1 LQEVKEVAG
10 ASYRVNWK
18 IYCVS
23 LPPLIS
29 LKEASKARVAAYKK
43 AIEDAVKATA
53 AAEDAATAA
62 AAAAAEDTPAEPSEL
77 IELNSDDKNDSADD
91 TYTTFEDINDI
102 KAIGVEDKGDFVLG

>member
-1 LQEVKEVAG
+1 MQEVKEVVG

-62 AAAAAEDTPAEPSEL
+62 AAAVEDTPAEPSEL
-77 IELNSDDKNDSADD
+77 DSDDKNDNDDD
-91 TYTTFEDINDI
+91 TYATFEDINDI
-102 KAIGVEDKGDFVLG
+102 KAIGVEDKGDFVLD

>member
-1 LQEVKEVAG
+1 MQEVKEVAG

-53 AAEDAATAA
+53 AVAA
-62 AAAAAEDTPAEPSEL
+62 AADTPAEPSEL
-77 IELNSDDKNDSADD
+77 IELDSDDKNDSDDD
-91 TYTTFEDINDI
+91 TYATF
-102 KAIGVEDKGDFVLG
+102 EDKGDFVLD

>member
-10 ASYRVNWK
+10 ASYRVNWN

-53 AAEDAATAA
+53 AAAA
-62 AAAAAEDTPAEPSEL
+62 AAADTPAEPSEL
-77 IELNSDDKNDSADD
+77 IELDSDDKNNSDD
-91 TYTTFEDINDI
+91 NTYATF
-102 KAIGVEDKGDFVLG
+102 EDKGDFVLD

>member
-1 LQEVKEVAG
+1 MQEVKEVVG

-53 AAEDAATAA
+53 AAEDAVTAV
-62 AAAAAEDTPAEPSEL
+62 AAAEDALVEPSGL
-77 IELNSDDKNDSADD
+77 IKLDLDNKNNNDDD
-91 TYTTFEDINDI
+91 TYATFKILTI
-102 KAIGVEDKGDFVLG
+102 

>member
-1 LQEVKEVAG
+1 MQEVKEVVG

-62 AAAAAEDTPAEPSEL
+62 AAAAEDTPAEPSEL
-77 IELNSDDKNDSADD
+77 IELHSDDKNDNDDD
-91 TYTTFEDINDI
+91 TYATFEDINDI
-102 KAIGVEDKGDFVLG
+102 KAIGVEDKGDFILD

>member
-1 LQEVKEVAG
+1 MQEVKEVVG

-53 AAEDAATAA
+53 AAEDAVIAEV
-62 AAAAAEDTPAEPSEL
+62 AAEDTPAELSEL
-77 IELNSDDKNDSADD
+77 IELDLDDKNDNDDD
-91 TYTTFEDINDI
+91 TYATFEDINDI
-102 KAIGVEDKGDFVLG
+102 KAIGVEDKGDLVLD

>member
-1 LQEVKEVAG
+1 MQEAKEVVG

-23 LPPLIS
+23 LPLLIS

-62 AAAAAEDTPAEPSEL
+62 AAAEDTPAEPSEL
-77 IELNSDDKNDSADD
+77 DSDDKNDNDDD
-91 TYTTFEDINDI
+91 TYATFEDINDI
-102 KAIGVEDKGDFVLG
+102 KAIGVEDKGDFVLD